1 MNRIYNFDILGKN
14 KDMKSKDIQEDKNYK
29 TKSMGNPIGKSI
41 GKTIGKT
48 KSKTKGKTK
57 GKKFVKLLNTSASTS
72 ASASTNTNTSKTYIA
87 NLVNLYYDNDN
98 ISNMFLKTKNTKQHI
113 FPEHNRVIVIGDIH
127 GDFDVAIK
135 CLIIAKCI
143 NNIKIPD
150 NKNVSSMD
158 NFFKQLEWIGNDTYI
173 VQLGDQI
180 DRVRPQNWDNNEITK
195 DEAYKDEG
203 STLEIFYLFYLLDNI
218 AKQKGGRVFSIIG
231 NHEIMN
237 VEGDFRFV
245 SLKEFKS
252 FKEHLETVYHKNSKY
267 PYHSRTLKHNSYKM
281 ENDAKSAKFAKFA
294 KSDHSMINVSN
305 DYSKLPDGFRE
316 RLYAFSPT
324 GLCSNMMGSNSYT
337 ILQIGKWLFCHG
349 SPVLNTFNTYNI
361 ESINNYVSMYLLGI
375 ENNEKQIIKH
385 YHSITQTGQKSV
397 LWNRAFGDIEINDKK
412 EDILSTQL
420 DTILEAYNNKNRKE
434 QKEIEDRTGKTH
446 MEGKGEKSNSN
457 NITVNYIAVGHTI
470 QDTSKH
476 GINSICNGRVW
487 RCDVAMSKAFGS
499 KKNNRESS
507 HRRPQVLEILNGINT
522 NILI

>member
-1 MNRIYNFDILGKN
+1 MNRIYNFSILGKTKN
-14 KDMKSKDIQEDKNYK
+14 IKSKDMKNKDIKVVKYQKTKLGKNIGKNIDKNIDK
-29 TKSMGNPIGKSI
+29 NIKKSI
-41 GKTIGKT
+41 GKT
-48 KSKTKGKTK
+48 KGKNI
-57 GKKFVKLLNTSASTS
+57 VKLLNTT
-72 ASASTNTNTSKTYIA
+72 TSKTYIA
-87 NLVNLYYDNDN
+87 NLVNLYYNNDN
-98 ISNMFLKTKNTKQHI
+98 VSNMFLKTKNTKQHI

-143 NNIKIPD
+143 NDIKVPE

-158 NFFKQLEWIGNDTYI
+158 NFFKKLEWIGNDTYI

-195 DEAYKDEG
+195 DTAYKDEG
-203 STLEIFYLFYLLDNI
+203 STLEIFYLFYLLDNM
-218 AKQKGGRVFSIIG
+218 ARGKGGRVFSIIG

-245 SLKEFKS
+245 SLEEFKS
-252 FKEHLETVYHKNSKY
+252 FKEHLATVYHKNSKY
-267 PYHSRTLKHNSYKM
+267 PYHSRTLKHNSYKL
-281 ENDAKSAKFAKFA
+281 ENDSKNAKLE
-294 KSDHSMINVSN
+294 N
-305 DYSKLPDGFRE
+305 DVSKLPDGFRE

-324 GLCSNMMGSNSYT
+324 GICSNIMGYNSYT

-349 SPVLNTFNTYNI
+349 SPVLNTLNSYNI

-375 ENNEKQIIKH
+375 ENDDNQIVKH
-385 YHSITQTGQKSV
+385 YHSITQNGQKSI
-397 LWNRAFGDIEINDKK
+397 LWNRVFGDTEISNKK

-434 QKEIEDRTGKTH
+434 QKKIE
-446 MEGKGEKSNSN
+446 GEKSNSN

-499 KKNNRESS
+499 KKNDRESN
-507 HRRPQVLEILNGINT
+507 HRRPQVLEILNGNKT